1 VDVLDNPAL
10 CLKSLS
16 RGHGLKKVEKK
27 LKAPEGCNGNEQDS
41 WNATH
46 FDDVA
51 NMSIRG
57 KSKDGETKFSY
68 P

>member
-1 VDVLDNPAL
+1 M
-10 CLKSLS
+10 
-16 RGHGLKKVEKK
+16 KKVEKK